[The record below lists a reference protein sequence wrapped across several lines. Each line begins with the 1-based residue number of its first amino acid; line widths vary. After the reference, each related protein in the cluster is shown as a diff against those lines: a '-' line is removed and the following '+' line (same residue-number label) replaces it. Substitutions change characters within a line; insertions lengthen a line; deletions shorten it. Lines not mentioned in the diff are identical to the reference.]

1 MGGMPRQ
8 VEAVFENGLLRP
20 LEPLTLEEH
29 QQVTVIIED
38 APIDSVESWIDHE
51 YQTALEASVEPEP
64 TLEAVRKAL
73 APISGSLSSAVRA
86 ERDARG

>member
-1 MGGMPRQ
+1 MPRQ
-8 VEAVFENGLLRP
+8 VEAVYENGLLRP

-29 QQVTVIIED
+29 QRVTVTIDD
-38 APIDSVESWIDHE
+38 AAKDSAASWIDHE
-51 YQTALEASVEPEP
+51 YHAALEASAEPEP

-73 APISGSLSSAVRA
+73 SPISGSLSDAVRA